1 MTSDAAPG
9 QLALDNAAPDNA
21 APGHAAPG
29 LRERK
34 RLATRRAIQLAVLD
48 LVGDRGLD
56 KVTIDEISRVA
67 DVSPR
72 TFFNYFAT
80 KEAALIGDGPT
91 LPGEESIARFVD
103 APAGESLAAGLGTLL
118 ADSTHSTSLDHEMT
132 YRRRTILR
140 EYPQL
145 FALRMA
151 TMKSFE
157 ADLAEVVAQRL
168 VVDDAALASTP
179 DLLDSRARL
188 VALVAFAAMRHAW
201 TSWADGENIID
212 LGDRVRASFAELETV
227 LAGA

>member
-1 MTSDAAPG
+1 MTSDVAPGHAAPSHAAPG
-9 QLALDNAAPDNA
+9 L
-21 APGHAAPG
+21 AAPG

-56 KVTIDEISRVA
+56 RVTVDEISRVA

-80 KEAALIGDGPT
+80 KEAALVGDGPT
-91 LPGEESIARFVD
+91 LPAAESIARFIH
-103 APAGESLAAGLGTLL
+103 APAGETLAAGLGALL
-118 ADSTHSTSLDHEMT
+118 GDSTHSTTLDHEMT

-140 EYPQL
+140 DYPQL

-179 DLLDSRARL
+179 DLLESRARL

-201 TSWADGENIID
+201 TTWADEENIVE
-212 LGDRVRASFAELETV
+212 LGARIRASFAELESV
-227 LAGA
+227 LAGS